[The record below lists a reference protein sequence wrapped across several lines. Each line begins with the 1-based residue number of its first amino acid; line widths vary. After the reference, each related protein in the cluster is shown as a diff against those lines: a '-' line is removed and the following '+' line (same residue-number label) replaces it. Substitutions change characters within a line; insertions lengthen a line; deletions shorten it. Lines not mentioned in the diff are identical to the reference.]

1 MKNLRRSVAWSNS
14 QCAFANAISGKYL
27 EGVIEKWLKACNEF
41 DKDPKKKNPYE
52 EPKIC

>member
-1 MKNLRRSVAWSNS
+1 MKNLHRSVAWSNS
-14 QCAFANAISGKYL
+14 QRAFANAISGKYL
-27 EGVIEKWLKACNEF
+27 EGVIKKWSKARDEF